1 MKRLRILVLFVGLG
15 LSCQQNE
22 LAGLPEN
29 TNIVTETAILS
40 AGQVFNYT
48 IATAIPVEGET
59 RISQQAANFTLSE
72 ITTGN
77 PGLVYHFQ
85 PAPGFLGSD
94 FVEITHTYGNG
105 GGVAGRVVI
114 RIFISVV
121 PG

>member
-1 MKRLRILVLFVGLG
+1 MKRLRIIALFVGLG

-29 TNIVTETAILS
+29 TDIVTETVTLT

-59 RISQQAANFTLSE
+59 RISQQAANFALSK
-72 ITTGN
+72 ITTAS
-77 PGLVYHFQ
+77 PGLVYQYQ
-85 PAPGFLGSD
+85 PVPGFLGTD

-114 RIFISVV
+114 KIFISVV